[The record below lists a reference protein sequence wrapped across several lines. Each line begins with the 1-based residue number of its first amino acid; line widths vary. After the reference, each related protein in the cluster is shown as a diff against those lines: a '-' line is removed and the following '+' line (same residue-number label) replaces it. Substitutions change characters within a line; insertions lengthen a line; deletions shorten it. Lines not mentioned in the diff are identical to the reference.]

1 MGEEKQAETI
11 ALTRRQAMT
20 ALGVG
25 AVTLTATHL
34 GVAYEA
40 AQWAE
45 QEPRQQA
52 SDMAAELEQLKGLVV
67 LYENLEKIGVDAV
80 ISGAMTAF
88 KGFLNTL
95 RGGVSLLR
103 DGVNAAESAIN
114 GFHDTFGAIRAG
126 LKAAEDAIANIAAL
140 LKNAEDWLGQT
151 TSPIQPLIQQVHQ
164 FFDDLLSKI
173 PFGVGE
179 NIRKTVDGL
188 IGLVVA
194 IPNAVKEVNT
204 NLLEPLRTS
213 WFSDDNGKNVQGSLL
228 DPVSQKV
235 LQPLEKFLGDVDQT
249 LAHWESDVSQPVQ
262 ATLDQ
267 RAEVRKQI
275 AAYKQKYGMS

>member
-1 MGEEKQAETI
+1 MADEKQADTI

-52 SDMAAELEQLKGLVV
+52 SDLAAEIEQLKGLVA
-67 LYENLEKIGVDAV
+67 LYENLEKLGVDAV
-80 ISGAMTAF
+80 ISGALTTF
-88 KGFLNTL
+88 KGFLETL
-95 RGGVSLLR
+95 RGGVGLLR
-103 DGVNAAESAIN
+103 DGVNAADGAIQ

-126 LKAAEDAIANIAAL
+126 LKTAEDAIANIAAL

-151 TSPIQPLIQQVHQ
+151 TSPVQPLIQQVRE
-164 FFDDLLSKI
+164 FFDNLLSKI

-194 IPNAVKEVNT
+194 IPNAVMAVNT
-204 NLLEPLRTS
+204 NLLEPLRAG
-213 WFSDDNGKNVQGSLL
+213 WFSDDNGKNVQGALF

-235 LQPLEKFLGDVDQT
+235 SWRCRPGAGPLGE
-249 LAHWESDVSQPVQ
+249 
-262 ATLDQ
+262 
-267 RAEVRKQI
+267 
-275 AAYKQKYGMS
+275 

>member
-1 MGEEKQAETI
+1 MADENQADTI

-52 SDMAAELEQLKGLVV
+52 SDLAAEIEQLKGLVA
-67 LYENLEKIGVDAV
+67 LYENLEKLGVDAV
-80 ISGAMTAF
+80 VSGALPTF
-88 KGFLNTL
+88 KGFLETL
-95 RGGVSLLR
+95 RGGVGLLS
-103 DGVNAAESAIN
+103 DGVNAADGAIQ

-126 LKAAEDAIANIAAL
+126 LKTAEDAIANIAAL

-151 TSPIQPLIQQVHQ
+151 TSPVQPLIQQVRE
-164 FFDDLLSKI
+164 FFDNLLSKI

-194 IPNAVKEVNT
+194 IPNAVMAVNT
-204 NLLEPLRTS
+204 NLLEPLRAG
-213 WFSDDNGKNVQGSLL
+213 WFSDDNAKNVQGALF

-235 LQPLEKFLGDVDQT
+235 LQPLNKFLGDVDQA

-262 ATLDQ
+262 ATLGQ

>member
-1 MGEEKQAETI
+1 MADEQQSEAVT
-11 ALTRRQAMT
+11 LTRRQAMT
-20 ALGVG
+20 ALGAG

-34 GVAYEA
+34 GVAYAA

-52 SDMAAELEQLKGLVV
+52 GDLEAEVERLKGLVA
-67 LYENLEKIGVDAV
+67 LYENLEKIGIDGV
-80 ISGAMTAF
+80 IAGALTAF
-88 KGFLNTL
+88 KGSLSTL
-95 RGGVSLLR
+95 RSGVGLLR
-103 DGVNAAESAIN
+103 EGLNAVEGALRD
-114 GFHDTFGAIRAG
+114 FHDTFGAIRTG
-126 LKAAEDAIANIAAL
+126 LKLAEDGIGNVAAL

-151 TSPIQPLIQQVHQ
+151 TSPVQPLIAQVHQ

-179 NIRKTVDGL
+179 NIRKTLDGL

-194 IPNAVKEVNT
+194 IPSAVKDVST

-213 WFSDDNGKNVQGSLL
+213 WFSDDNGKNVQGTLL

-235 LQPLEKFLGDVDQT
+235 LQPLDKFLGEVDQT
-249 LAHWESDVSQPVQ
+249 LAHWESEVSQPVQ

-275 AAYKQKYGMS
+275 ADYKQKHGLS